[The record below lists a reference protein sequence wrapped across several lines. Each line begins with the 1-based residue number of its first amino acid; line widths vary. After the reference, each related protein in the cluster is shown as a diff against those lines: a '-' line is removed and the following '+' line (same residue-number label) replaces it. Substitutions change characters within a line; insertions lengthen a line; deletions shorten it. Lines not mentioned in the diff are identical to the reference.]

1 MRARRALPIAV
12 AAVLSAAALS
22 SPARAD
28 SHDDAEAD
36 AAIKRGVELRRH
48 AKDQDALEEFRKAYA
63 LVKSARALAQIGL
76 AEQALGRWVD
86 AENDLAEAMASKSD
100 PWIRKNLSTLNGA
113 VDVIRKH
120 LGSLDVIGPAG
131 AELLIDGRVAG
142 TLPLAKP
149 ARVPIGSLTIE
160 VKKDGFFPATR
171 PVSIAAGELTR
182 ESVDLQ
188 PQPVA
193 PAVRTPPVVT
203 PAEGGATPGPLPG
216 IPGHTEPVSTHPYD
230 QPEHAGGA
238 QRTLAWVAAGGAL
251 AGVGVGI
258 GALLLHNSK
267 LDDAN
272 HVPCNIMSDGTVS
285 PPNAA
290 DGPRCQNLANS
301 ADQAKVGSIIAFSAA
316 GALAITSA
324 ILFVTTTSSSSSSS
338 SHSSSTLVCAPSLF
352 TASASCQLRF

>member
-1 MRARRALPIAV
+1 MRACRAVPIAV

-48 AKDQDALEEFRKAYA
+48 AKDQEALEEFRKAYA

-86 AENDLAEAMASKSD
+86 AENDVGEAMASKTD

-113 VDVIRKH
+113 ADVIRKH

-131 AELLIDGRVAG
+131 AQLLIDGRVAG

-193 PAVRTPPVVT
+193 PPVRTPPPIPPV
-203 PAEGGATPGPLPG
+203 EGGGAAGPLSG
-216 IPGHTEPVSTHPYD
+216 IPGHGQPVSMPPSD
-230 QPEHAGGA
+230 QPEHSGGV
-238 QRTLAWVAAGGAL
+238 QRTLAWVAAGGAVL
-251 AGVGVGI
+251 GAGVGV
-258 GALLLHNSK
+258 AELLMHNSK
-267 LDDAN
+267 ISDADKLQ
-272 HVPCNIMSDGTVS
+272 CNISGNNVS
-285 PPNAA
+285 PPNPM
-290 DGPRCQNLANS
+290 DQQHCLDLATA
-301 ADQAKVGSIIAFSAA
+301 ADQAKVGYIIAFSAA

-324 ILFVTTTSSSSSSS
+324 ILFVTSSSPSSSA
-338 SHSSSTLVCAPSLF
+338 SHSGSTLVCAPSLF

>member
-1 MRARRALPIAV
+1 MTGARRALPIAV
-12 AAVLSAAALS
+12 AAVLAAAAPS

-36 AAIKRGVELRRH
+36 AAIKRGVELRRNV
-48 AKDQDALEEFRKAYA
+48 KDQEALEEFRKAYA

-86 AENDLAEAMASKSD
+86 AENDVGEAMASKTD

-113 VDVIRKH
+113 ADVIRKH

-160 VKKDGFFPATR
+160 VKKDGFFPSTR

-182 ESVDLQ
+182 ESVDLN

-193 PAVRTPPVVT
+193 PVVRTPPVTT
-203 PAEGGATPGPLPG
+203 PAEGGGTAGPLSG
-216 IPGHTEPVSTHPYD
+216 IPGHTEPVTARPGD
-230 QPEHAGGA
+230 EPERSSGVS
-238 QRTLAWVAAGGAL
+238 RTLAWVAAGGAL
-251 AGVGVGI
+251 LGAGVGAAELMI
-258 GALLLHNSK
+258 RSSK
-267 LDDAN
+267 LDDGGKMKC
-272 HVPCNIMSDGTVS
+272 HIMSDGTVM
-285 PPNAA
+285 PPMGTDPAPCL
-290 DGPRCQNLANS
+290 DLANS
-301 ADQAKVGSIIAFSAA
+301 ADRAKVGAIIAFSAA

-324 ILFVTTTSSSSSSS
+324 ILFATSSSSSSS
-338 SHSSSTLVCAPSLF
+338 SHSGSTLVCAPSLF
-352 TASASCQLRF
+352 TASATCQLRF

>member
-1 MRARRALPIAV
+1 MTGARRALPIAV
-12 AAVLSAAALS
+12 AAVLAAAAAPS
-22 SPARAD
+22 SPVRAESRD
-28 SHDDAEAD
+28 EAEAD
-36 AAIKRGVELRRH
+36 AAVKRGVELRRH
-48 AKDQDALEEFRKAYA
+48 AKDQEALEEFRKAYA

-86 AENDLAEAMASKSD
+86 AENDLGEAMTSKSD

-182 ESVDLQ
+182 ESVDLN
-188 PQPVA
+188 PQAVA
-193 PAVRTPPVVT
+193 PAVRTPPAVT
-203 PAEGGATPGPLPG
+203 PAEGGGTAGPLAG
-216 IPGHTEPVSTHPYD
+216 IPGHTEPVSTRPDD
-230 QPEHAGGA
+230 QPEHSGGA
-238 QRTLAWVAAGGAL
+238 QRTLAWVAAGGTVL
-251 AGVGVGI
+251 GAGVGVASLLI
-258 GALLLHNSK
+258 WQSKESDLKTNMCMVNSGAGTAS
-267 LDDAN
+267 
-272 HVPCNIMSDGTVS
+272 SDQCAALATSRDKWRVGTI
-285 PPNAA
+285 
-290 DGPRCQNLANS
+290 
-301 ADQAKVGSIIAFSAA
+301 VGFSAA

-324 ILFVTTTSSSSSSS
+324 ILFATSSSSSSS
-338 SHSSSTLVCAPSLF
+338 SSRSGSMLVCAPSLF